1 MVVRNGEVV
10 NANDMGNITLIN
22 DDGQAADK
30 FNISISDYM
39 QMRREIDA
47 ALSLFADIETE
58 AEKYDRFLSTFITTT
73 AHNKGV
79 AEVLVAVDDND
90 MPLKDLHGKEAHW
103 ENALSIFKQD
113 KWDEQERTKKR
124 IKELEER

>member
-22 DDGQAADK
+22 DESGVLP

-39 QMRREIDA
+39 QMRREVDA

-58 AEKYDRFLSTFITTT
+58 AEKYDRFMSTFITTV
-73 AHNKGV
+73 AHNKGA

-124 IKELEER
+124 VKELEER